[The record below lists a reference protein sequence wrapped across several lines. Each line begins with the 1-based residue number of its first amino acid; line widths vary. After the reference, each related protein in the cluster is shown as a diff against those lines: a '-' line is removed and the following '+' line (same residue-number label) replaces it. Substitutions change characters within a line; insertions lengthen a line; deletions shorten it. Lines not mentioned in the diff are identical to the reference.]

1 MTLDE
6 LITYLREQEV
16 QIFDDGKALK
26 LRAPK
31 GIITP
36 QLLETVTLYSAD
48 VQYLVRLGDVR
59 VCPTRWDH
67 RPAWK
72 YSHMAHTFICG
83 ACRKEV
89 AA

>member
-6 LITYLREQEV
+6 LITYLRAQKV

-26 LRAPK
+26 LRASK
-31 GIITP
+31 DVITP
-36 QLLETVTLYSAD
+36 QLLETITLYSAD
-48 VQYLVRLGDVR
+48 LQYLVRLGDVR
-59 VCPTRWDH
+59 VCPTRWEH
-67 RPAWK
+67 RPEWK
-72 YSHMAHTFICG
+72 YSQMAHTFVCR